1 MYSVG
6 DTFFLMEAILYIPS
20 GLAFRTVFCGSCIRS
35 ILYRLCQ
42 YHPHRIFAKM
52 ADGVYFISN
61 EDEPGP
67 RAAQHIY
74 GESAGKVRFLIR
86 FIGQ

>member
-6 DTFFLMEAILYIPS
+6 DTLFLDGSYSLHS
-20 GLAFRTVFCGSCIRS
+20 QWFSFRTVFAAVALGVFFIVYVSIIRTG
-35 ILYRLCQ
+35 
-42 YHPHRIFAKM
+42 FAKM

>member
-1 MYSVG
+1 
-6 DTFFLMEAILYIPS
+6 
-20 GLAFRTVFCGSCIRS
+20 
-35 ILYRLCQ
+35 
-42 YHPHRIFAKM
+42 M